1 MNLSE
6 KDGKL
11 LIEIARKAVRKNL
24 ANKDISLKASDFPDK
39 FNEPRGVFVT
49 IHTYPENELRG
60 CIGFTEPVKSLF
72 ESLKEAAVLA
82 ATNDI
87 RFPPLTKKE
96 LKKITFEITVLSNP
110 QPLKMSPKKY
120 PENIKIGRDGLIIKA
135 VETVHPNRPS
145 SSIWNFSVF
154 KSGVKEWENK
164 EKTREIVKSGILLPQ
179 VPVEYEWDSTKF
191 LNQVCMKAG
200 LPPTFWKQGK
210 ARVYKFTGKVF
221 SEKKP
226 NDGVTEKTFS
236 DKAKEKKE

>member
-1 MNLSE
+1 MELSKE
-6 KDGKL
+6 DGAL
-11 LIEIARKAVRKNL
+11 LVEIARNAVRKNL
-24 ANKDISLKASDFPDK
+24 GNNDISLKSTDYPDK

-49 IHTYPENELRG
+49 IHTHPDNELRG

-72 ESLKEAAVLA
+72 ESLTEAAVLA

-96 LKKITFEITVLSNP
+96 LSKVTFEITVLSNP
-110 QPLKMSPKKY
+110 EPLKIKPEKY

-135 VETVHPNRPS
+135 VETVHHNRPS

-164 EKTREIVKSGILLPQ
+164 EKTREILKSGILLPQ
-179 VPVEYEWDSTKF
+179 VPVEYDWDSTKF
-191 LNQVCMKAG
+191 LNQVCIKAG
-200 LPPTFWKQGK
+200 LPATYWKTGE
-210 ARVYKFTGKVF
+210 ARIYKFTGIIF

-226 NDGVTEKTFS
+226 NNGVVKKSFS
-236 DKAKEKKE
+236 EKAKEKKE